1 MAKKCDHSFLTHHSG
16 TEQSERLKA
25 NLLPENF
32 NLNDF
37 SISQWM
43 EFAYNFAKEVHY
55 FDISSD
61 ANPLG
66 NWEAFF
72 IEESNIASFVS
83 QIEAEE
89 NLTPHLT
96 LFVAFLKLLEFSKA
110 RFNKITQR
118 HLDFYYQEILQ
129 IDKKSPLEDQVHL
142 IFELAK
148 NANQAQVKKGTLLEA
163 GKDTAGKKMQYA
175 TNSEL
180 VANKAK
186 IAALKSVYHHRKNV
200 PSETNGLF
208 AAQVV
213 NSLDG
218 IGEPFKDDT
227 SWLPFGYPNFHKQD
241 QPLETPTIGFAIAA
255 PTLALQEGDRL
266 VKITYELEKKV
277 STIPIGTVASSIEVY
292 ATGEKGWLGPFQ
304 ISENIK
310 TGFTSSISQKKVQ
323 LSLIIDKT
331 QEAIVSY
338 NKEVHGD
345 QYQTE
350 QPLFKFEL
358 KTELPEHANG
368 YKLYTE
374 LLLKKLKSAAIDVEV
389 NGITSLQLRNDLG
402 NLASNK
408 PFFPFGTQP
417 VERSAFYVDY
427 EEVFQKEWKNIN
439 IKATWLNTPDN
450 FKDHYFAY
458 RKDKDNKNLTPEL
471 YYQTLYHTYDPVEE
485 TYKFDKTAGI
495 IQNATSNPSNLYVT
509 GNDYFSAKV
518 SVLDEEI
525 LKPLPT
531 DLTLFTDANEDLVFE
546 ANLPIGN
553 SGYTTG
559 KNGPIKLSLNQS
571 FLHSVFPRVY
581 ALSLTN
587 TNDTLLPN
595 EPYTPMIETI
605 SMNYTAHQEA
615 IFGKNK
621 SATKNMDGIELFHLH
636 PFGQSKTSET
646 LVPTYCKGG
655 ELYIGLEQ
663 TEALQTVSILFQLL
677 EGTENPLAEPFSGDE
692 KIIWSVLT
700 NDTWLQLDSS
710 SLLGDTT
717 DNFLKTGIVSITIP
731 REANSDNA
739 TLPTGYVWLRAKS
752 DKSFDAVCKLIDV
765 QTQVV
770 PATFI
775 NQENELSHLIN
786 GLPANTIAKLTQR
799 DALVKKVAQ
808 PYNSFGGQPE
818 ETDDSY
824 YKRVSERIRHKDRAV
839 NQWDYEHLI
848 LEKFKDIYKVKCLNH
863 TKGDNYHAP
872 GQVSLIVIPD
882 IVNNNAFDK
891 YQPRVSTAK
900 RNEIDTYIN
909 SLNTFFVTAEI
920 VNPDYE
926 EIEITTQVKFH
937 TGFDE
942 NFYTSQ
948 LEEDIK
954 KYLSPWAYEET
965 NGINFG
971 VTFHRSKIIEYLEQ
985 LEYVDFLQDFVV
997 KHRPNAQ
1004 TKYAEKVNVLPS
1016 SPKAILVSAKKHHVT
1031 SVQSKCGNP
1040 IPKANTKCL
1049 Q

>member
-1 MAKKCDHSFLTHHSG
+1 MAKKCEHSFLTHHSG

-25 NLLPENF
+25 SLLPENF

-37 SISQWM
+37 SIAQWM

-61 ANPLG
+61 TTPLG
-66 NWEAFF
+66 DWEAFF

-83 QIEAEE
+83 EIEADE

-96 LFVAFLKLLEFSKA
+96 LFVTFLKLLEFTKA
-110 RFNKITQR
+110 RFNKITER
-118 HLDFYYQEILQ
+118 HLDFYYQQILQ

-148 NANQAQVKKGTLLEA
+148 NANQAQIKKGTLVEA
-163 GKDTAGKKMQYA
+163 GKDASGKKMQYSA
-175 TNSEL
+175 NDEL

-186 IAALKSVYHHRKNV
+186 ITALKSVYHHRKDIT
-200 PSETNGLF
+200 SETNGLF

-218 IGEPFKDDT
+218 KGEPFKDDI
-227 SWLPFGYPNFHKQD
+227 SWLPFGYPNFHKSK

-255 PTLALQEGDRL
+255 PTLALQEGNRL
-266 VKITYELEKKV
+266 VKITYELDKKIA
-277 STIPIGTVASSIEVY
+277 SIPIGDVASSINVY

-310 TGFTSSISQKKVQ
+310 TLFTSSISNKKVQ
-323 LSLIIDKT
+323 LSLVIDKT
-331 QEAIVSY
+331 QEAVVPY

-345 QYQTE
+345 QYNTV

-358 KTELPEHANG
+358 NTELPEHANG
-368 YKLYTE
+368 YALYTE
-374 LLLKKLKSAAIDVEV
+374 LLENKLKSATIDVEV

-402 NLASNK
+402 NLASDK

-417 VERSAFYVDY
+417 VERSAFYIDY
-427 EEVFQKEWKNIN
+427 DEVFQKEWTHID
-439 IKATWLNTPDN
+439 IKAIWLNTPDN

-458 RKDKDNKNLTPEL
+458 RRDKNNKNLTPEL
-471 YYQTLYHTYDPVEE
+471 YYRTLYHTYDSDAE
-485 TYKFDKTAGI
+485 TYSFTQTNEAILG
-495 IQNATSNPSNLYVT
+495 ATSNPSNLYVT

-518 SVLDEEI
+518 SVLDEEV
-525 LKPLPT
+525 LKPLPK
-531 DLTLFTDANEDLVFE
+531 DLILFTDDNTDFVFE
-546 ANLPIGN
+546 TNLPIDN

-571 FLHSVFPRVY
+571 FLHCVFPRVY
-581 ALSLTN
+581 ALSLTS
-587 TNDTLLPN
+587 TSDTLLPN
-595 EPYTPMIETI
+595 EPYTPMVELM
-605 SMNYTAHQEA
+605 SMDYTAHQEV
-615 IFGKNK
+615 IFGKK
-621 SATKNMDGIELFHLH
+621 GSATENIDGIELFHLH
-636 PFGQSKTSET
+636 PFGQSKTIET

-655 ELYIGLEQ
+655 ELYIGLDQ

-677 EGTENPLAEPFSGDE
+677 EGTENPLAEPFTSSE
-692 KIIWSVLT
+692 KILWHVLS
-700 NDTWLQLDSS
+700 DDSWLHLDSS
-710 SLLGDTT
+710 LLLGDTT
-717 DNFLKTGIVSITIP
+717 DNFLKTGIVTVTIP
-731 REANSDNA
+731 REANADNSM
-739 TLPTGYVWLRAKS
+739 LPSGYVWLRAKS
-752 DKSFDAVCKLIDV
+752 DKSFDAVSKLIDI

-775 NQENELSHLIN
+775 NQENELSHLIK

-799 DALVKKVAQ
+799 DALVKKVTQ

-818 ETDDSY
+818 ETNDSY

-848 LEKFKDIYKVKCLNH
+848 LEEFKDIYKVKCLNH

-872 GQVSLIVIPD
+872 GHVSLIVIPD

-900 RNEIDTYIN
+900 RNEIDAYIN
-909 SLNTFFVTAEI
+909 NLNTFFVTAEI

-926 EIEITTQVKFH
+926 EIEITTEVKFH
-937 TGFDE
+937 KGFDE

-1016 SPKAILVSAKKHHVT
+1016 SPKAILVSAKIHHVK
-1031 SVQSKCGNP
+1031 SVQSKCSNP
-1040 IPKANTKCL
+1040 IPKTNKICL
-1049 Q
+1049 P

>member
-1 MAKKCDHSFLTHHSG
+1 MAKKCDHSFLTLHSG

-25 NLLPENF
+25 SLLPENF

-37 SISQWM
+37 STAQWM

-55 FDISSD
+55 FDIGDD

-66 NWEAFF
+66 NWETFF
-72 IEESNIASFVS
+72 IEESSIASFVS
-83 QIEAEE
+83 QIEVED

-110 RFNKITQR
+110 RFNKITKR
-118 HLDFYYQEILQ
+118 HLNFYYQEILQ
-129 IDKKSPLEDQVHL
+129 IDKRSPLEDQVHL

-148 NANQAQVKKGTLLEA
+148 NANQAQIKKGTLLEA
-163 GKDTAGKKMQYA
+163 GKDPSGKKMQYG
-175 TNSEL
+175 TNEEL

-186 IAALKSVYHHRKNV
+186 IATLKSVYHHRKNV
-200 PSETNGLF
+200 SDETNGLF
-208 AAQVV
+208 SAQVV

-218 IGEPFKDDT
+218 NGEPFKDDV
-227 SWLPFGYPNFHKQD
+227 SWLPFGYPDFHKKE

-255 PTLALQEGDRL
+255 PTLALQEGERL
-266 VKITYELEKKV
+266 VKITYALEKKV
-277 STIPIGTVASSIEVY
+277 DTIPIAAVASSINIY

-304 ISENIK
+304 ISENLK
-310 TGFTSSISQKKVQ
+310 TGFTSSISNKIVQ
-323 LSLIIDKT
+323 LSLVIDKT
-331 QEAIVSY
+331 QEAIVPY

-345 QYQTE
+345 QYHTE

-358 KTELPEHANG
+358 KTKLPEHKKG
-368 YKLYTE
+368 YALYTE
-374 LLLKKLKSAAIDVEV
+374 LLEKKLMSATIDVEV

-402 NLASNK
+402 DLASNK

-417 VERSAFYVDY
+417 VERSAFYIDY
-427 EEVFQKEWKNIN
+427 DEVFQKEWIDID
-439 IKATWLNTPDN
+439 IKATWLNTPDD

-471 YYQTLYHTYDPVEE
+471 YYRTLYHTYDADAE
-485 TYKFDKTAGI
+485 TYSFTKTNEVI
-495 IQNATSNPSNLYVT
+495 LNATSNPSNLYVT

-531 DLTLFTDANEDLVFE
+531 DLTLFTGPDENSVFE
-546 ANLPIGN
+546 TKLPISN

-595 EPYTPMIETI
+595 EPYTPMIELIT
-605 SMNYTAHQEA
+605 MNYSAHQEVV
-615 IFGKNK
+615 FGKSE
-621 SATKNMDGIELFHLH
+621 SATENMDEIELFHLH
-636 PFGQSKTSET
+636 PFGQSKTTET

-677 EGTENPLAEPFSGDE
+677 EGTENPLAEPFNSDE
-692 KIIWSVLT
+692 KIIWSVLS
-700 NDTWLQLDSS
+700 NDIWMKLDSS
-710 SLLGDTT
+710 LLLGDTT
-717 DNFLKTGIVSITIP
+717 DNFLKTGIVNITIP

-739 TLPTGYVWLRAKS
+739 MLPPGYVWIRAKS

-765 QTQVV
+765 QTQVIA
-770 PATFI
+770 ATFI
-775 NQENELSHLIN
+775 NQENELSHLVK

-818 ETDDSY
+818 ETSDSY
-824 YKRVSERIRHKDRAV
+824 YKRVSERLRHKDRAV

-863 TKGDNYHAP
+863 TQGDKYHSP
-872 GQVSLIVIPD
+872 GHVSLIVIPD
-882 IVNNNAFDK
+882 IVNNNAFDI

-900 RNEIDTYIN
+900 RNEIDAYIN
-909 SLNTFFVTAEI
+909 KLNTFFVTAEI

-926 EIEITTQVKFH
+926 EIEITTEVKFH
-937 TGFDE
+937 KGFDE

-971 VTFHRSKIIEYLEQ
+971 VTFHRSKIIEYLEE

-1016 SPKAILVSAKKHHVT
+1016 SPKAILVSAKKHHVK
-1031 SVQSKCGNP
+1031 SIQSKCSNP
-1040 IPKANTKCL
+1040 IPKAKTICL
-1049 Q
+1049 P

>member
-1 MAKKCDHSFLTHHSG
+1 MAKKCDHSFLTLHSG

-37 SISQWM
+37 SIAEWM

-55 FDISSD
+55 FDIGSETD
-61 ANPLG
+61 PLG
-66 NWEAFF
+66 NWETFF
-72 IEESNIASFVS
+72 VEENNIASFIS
-83 QIEAEE
+83 EIEKED

-96 LFVAFLKLLEFSKA
+96 LFVTFLKLLKFSKS
-110 RFNKITQR
+110 RFNKITGR

-148 NANQAQVKKGTLLEA
+148 NAKQAQIKEGTLVEA
-163 GKDTAGKKMQYA
+163 GKDGLGKKMQYA
-175 TNSEL
+175 TNEEL

-186 IAALKSVYHHRKNV
+186 IGALKSVYHHRKNI

-208 AAQVV
+208 AAPVV

-218 IGEPFKDDT
+218 KGEPFKDNA
-227 SWLPFGYPNFHKQD
+227 SWLPFGYPNFHNAEY
-241 QPLETPTIGFAIAA
+241 PLETPTIGFAIAA
-255 PTLALQEGDRL
+255 PTLALQEGKRL
-266 VKITYELEKKV
+266 VKITYQLEKKV
-277 STIPIGTVASSIEVY
+277 KTIPIGAVASSIDVY

-304 ISENIK
+304 ISANIK
-310 TGFTSSISQKKVQ
+310 TGFTSSISDKKIQ
-323 LSLIIDKT
+323 LSLVIDKT
-331 QEAIVSY
+331 QEAIVPY
-338 NKEVHGD
+338 DKEVHGD
-345 QYQTE
+345 QYDTV
-350 QPLFKFEL
+350 QPLIKFEL

-368 YKLYTE
+368 YALYTE
-374 LLLKKLKSAAIDVEV
+374 LLEKKLTSAAIDVEV
-389 NGITSLQLRNDLG
+389 NGITSLQLRNDIG
-402 NLASNK
+402 DLASDK
-408 PFFPFGTQP
+408 PFYPFGTQP
-417 VERSAFYVDY
+417 VERSAFYIDY
-427 EEVFQKEWKNIN
+427 DEAFQKEWKNIN

-458 RKDKDNKNLTPEL
+458 RKDKNNKNLTPEL
-471 YYQTLYHTYDPVEE
+471 YYQTLYHTYDPVAESY
-485 TYKFDKTAGI
+485 TFNKAGGV
-495 IQNATSNPSNLYVT
+495 IQKATSNPSNLYVT
-509 GNDYFSAKV
+509 GNEYFTAKV
-518 SVLDEEI
+518 SILDEEV

-531 DLTLFTDANEDLVFE
+531 NLTLFTDENKDLVFE
-546 ANLPIGN
+546 ANLPISN
-553 SGYTTG
+553 SGYKTG
-559 KNGPIKLSLNQS
+559 ENGPIKLSLNQS

-581 ALSLTN
+581 ALSLTS
-587 TNDTLLPN
+587 TSDSLLPN

-605 SMNYTAHQEA
+605 SMDYTAHQEA
-615 IFGKNK
+615 SFGKTK
-621 SATKNMDGIELFHLH
+621 SATENMEGIELFHLH
-636 PFGQSKTSET
+636 PFGQSKTNET

-663 TEALQTVSILFQLL
+663 TEALQTVTVLFQLL
-677 EGTENPLAEPFSGDE
+677 EGTENPLAVPFTGTE
-692 KIIWSVLT
+692 KIIWSILT
-700 NDTWLQLDSS
+700 NDTWLKLDST
-710 SLLGDTT
+710 LLLCDTT
-717 DNFLKTGIVSITIP
+717 DNFLKTGIVTITIP
-731 REANSDNA
+731 REANTDNSM
-739 TLPTGYVWLRAKS
+739 LPAGYVWLRAKS
-752 DKSFDAVCKLIDV
+752 DKSFDAVCKLIDI

-786 GLPANTIAKLTQR
+786 GLPANTISKLTQR

-818 ETDDSY
+818 ETNDSY
-824 YKRVSERIRHKDRAV
+824 YRRVSERIRHKDRAV
-839 NQWDYEHLI
+839 KQWDYEHLI
-848 LEKFKDIYKVKCLNH
+848 LEEFKDIYKVKCLNH
-863 TKGDNYHAP
+863 TNGDNYHAP
-872 GQVSLIVIPD
+872 GYVSLVVIPD
-882 IVNNNAFDK
+882 IVNNNAFDI

-900 RNEIDTYIN
+900 RNEIDAYIN
-909 SLNTFFVTAEI
+909 NLNTFFVTAEI

-926 EIEITTQVKFH
+926 EIEVTTDVKFH
-937 TGFDE
+937 KGYDE

-985 LEYVDFLQDFVV
+985 LEYVDFLQNFIV

-1016 SPKAILVSAKKHHVT
+1016 SPKAILVSAKKHNVT
-1031 SVQSKCGNP
+1031 SVQSKCSNP
-1040 IPKANTKCL
+1040 IPKTKSICL
-1049 Q
+1049 P